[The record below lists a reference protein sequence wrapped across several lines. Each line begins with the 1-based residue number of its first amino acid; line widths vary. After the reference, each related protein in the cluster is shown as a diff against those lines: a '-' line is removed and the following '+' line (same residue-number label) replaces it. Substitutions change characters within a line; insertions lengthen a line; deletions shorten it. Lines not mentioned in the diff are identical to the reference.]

1 MSIYNLRFR
10 MKFFINSLLLIV
22 TLTSAKSQTLFDADK
37 RWILVSNKIGRNE
50 IELQQYNSAKVD
62 INTLVMSF
70 KPNGMIEYDY
80 ESSDDVDAC
89 LGVDFLD
96 IDTDFS
102 RWEFDSTRNVL
113 TLTIKG
119 GYASLDDFKF
129 KREYDLWFNTNGNYV
144 LRKSKEHYFVDLQ
157 RQNKRTKIR

>member
-1 MSIYNLRFR
+1 
-10 MKFFINSLLLIV
+10 MKFLIKTLLLII
-22 TLTSAKSQTLFDADK
+22 TLSSANAQTLFDADR
-37 RWILVSNKIGRNE
+37 RWILVSNKIGRSE
-50 IELQQYNSAKVD
+50 IELQQYDSSKID
-62 INTLVMSF
+62 INTLILSF
-70 KPNGMIEYDY
+70 KPNGLIEYDY
-80 ESSDDVDAC
+80 ESPDDVEAC

-129 KREYDLWFNTNGNYV
+129 KRDYDLWFNTNGNYI
-144 LRKSKEHYFVDLQ
+144 LRKSNEHYYIDLQ
-157 RQNKRTKIR
+157 KQARKTKIR

>member
-1 MSIYNLRFR
+1 
-10 MKFFINSLLLIV
+10 MKFFINLLLLIV
-22 TLTSAKSQTLFDADK
+22 TIQSAEAQSLFDTDR

-50 IELQQYNSAKVD
+50 IELMQYDSSKID
-62 INTLVMSF
+62 INTLILSF
-70 KPNGMIEYDY
+70 KSNGLIEYDY
-80 ESSDDVDAC
+80 ESPDDVEAC

-144 LRKSKEHYFVDLQ
+144 LRKSKELYFVDLQ